1 MYAKLLATCQS
12 VMNHPPQLSPCLTFR
27 AFMFQEGQGHQGHIK
42 KTQKRFAPSEE
53 SLVKQLNGLKKMAA

>member
-1 MYAKLLATCQS
+1 
-12 VMNHPPQLSPCLTFR
+12 MNHESPATTFSFLTFR
-27 AFMFQEGQGHQGHIK
+27 SIVFQEGQGHQGHIK